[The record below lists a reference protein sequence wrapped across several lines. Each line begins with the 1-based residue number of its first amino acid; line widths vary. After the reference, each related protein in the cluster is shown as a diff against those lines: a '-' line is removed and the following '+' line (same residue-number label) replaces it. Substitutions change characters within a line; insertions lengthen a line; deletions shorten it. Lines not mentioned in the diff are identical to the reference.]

1 VKLRLSVKARVI
13 LGAAFWSAGLLV
25 LSSAA
30 LVYAIEAHPGAPS
43 HVHQSLRG
51 AWPIVLGLAALVAGI
66 YPVRSGLAGMD
77 VLRKDLGELHAGR
90 ASRLGGAYPS
100 EVQPLADDLN
110 ALLDRRDR
118 AIDQALARAGDLA
131 HGLKTPL
138 AVIAHDADCAAEAG
152 AVDAAE
158 SIRSQVQRMRRQV
171 DYQLAHA
178 RAASARDSWVTC
190 DVQASIDG
198 LVRTLT
204 RLHAARALA
213 FDVRIGDGM
222 TVEGRPEDLDEM
234 FGNLLDNA
242 CRFAR
247 GRIAVTSR
255 EDGEHV
261 VVTIDDDGPGLD
273 PALRATVTRRGVRAD
288 ESGQG
293 AGLGLAIVRDLV
305 ELYRGSLVLDQS
317 PLGGL
322 RTEVRLPRRSA
333 TSDTRRR

>member
-1 VKLRLSVKARVI
+1 MPRLSVKARIIV
-13 LGAAFWSAGLLV
+13 GAAFWSLGLLV

-30 LVYAIEAHPGAPS
+30 LVWAIQSHPGAPR
-43 HVHQSLRG
+43 HVHQSLAG
-51 AWPIVLGLAALVAGI
+51 PWPIFVGLAALVAGI

-77 VLRKDLGELHAGR
+77 SLRKDLAQLHDGR
-90 ASRLGGAYPS
+90 ASRLDGAYPS

-110 ALLDRRDR
+110 ALLDQRDR

-138 AVIAHDADCAAEAG
+138 AVIAHEADAAAGAG
-152 AVDAAE
+152 AVDAADA
-158 SIRSQVQRMRRQV
+158 IRSQVQRIERQV

-178 RAASARDSWVTC
+178 RAVSARDSWSAC
-190 DVQASIDG
+190 DVRASIEG

-204 RLHAARALA
+204 RLHAGRALTIDIQA
-213 FDVRIGDGM
+213 GEALMLD
-222 TVEGRPEDLDEM
+222 GRPEDLDEM

-247 GRIAVTSR
+247 GRVLVTARIDDAS
-255 EDGEHV
+255 V
-261 VVTIDDDGPGLD
+261 IVTVDDDGPGLD
-273 PALRATVTRRGVRAD
+273 PGLRAAVTRRGVRAD
-288 ESGQG
+288 ESGNG
-293 AGLGLAIVRDLV
+293 AGLGLAIVRDLAD
-305 ELYRGSLVLDQS
+305 LYKGSLTLEPS

-322 RTEVRLPRRSA
+322 RTEVRLP

>member
-1 VKLRLSVKARVI
+1 MPRLSVKARVI
-13 LGAAFWSAGLLV
+13 IGAAFWSLGLLV

-30 LVYAIEAHPGAPS
+30 LVWAIQSHPGAPR
-43 HVHQSLRG
+43 HVHRSLAG
-51 AWPIVLGLAALVAGI
+51 PWPIVVGLAALVAGI
-66 YPVRSGLAGMD
+66 YPVRRGLAGMD
-77 VLRKDLGELHAGR
+77 SLRKDLAQLHAGR
-90 ASRLGGAYPS
+90 ASRLDGAYPS

-110 ALLDRRDR
+110 ALLDQRDR

-138 AVIAHDADCAAEAG
+138 AVIAHDADYAAEAG

-178 RAASARDSWVTC
+178 RAVSGRDLWASC
-190 DVQASIDG
+190 DIGASIDG

-204 RLHAARALA
+204 RLHASRSLA
-213 FDVRIGDGM
+213 IDAQVDEGL

-234 FGNLLDNA
+234 LGNVLDNA

-247 GRIAVTSR
+247 TR
-255 EDGEHV
+255 V
-261 VVTIDDDGPGLD
+261 VVAARDENSQAVVTVDDDGPGLD
-273 PALRATVTRRGVRAD
+273 PTLRALVIRRGVRAD
-288 ESGQG
+288 ETGPG
-293 AGLGLAIVRDLV
+293 AGLGLAIVRDLAD
-305 ELYRGSLVLDQS
+305 LYRGSLVLEAS

-322 RTEVRLPRRSA
+322 RTEIRLPRRA
-333 TSDTRRR
+333 TTSDTRRR

>member
-1 VKLRLSVKARVI
+1 MTLRLSVKARVI
-13 LGAAFWSAGLLV
+13 IGAAFWSLGLLLLASV
-25 LSSAA
+25 A
-30 LVYAIEAHPGAPS
+30 LVWSIEAHPGAPG
-43 HVHQSLRG
+43 HVHRSLSG
-51 AWPIVLGLAALVAGI
+51 PWPIVIALAALAAGV
-66 YPVRSGLAGMD
+66 YPVRSGLARMD
-77 VLRKDLGELHAGR
+77 SLRTDLAQLHAGR
-90 ASRLGGAYPS
+90 ASRLGGPYPS

-110 ALLDRRDR
+110 ALLDQRDR

-158 SIRSQVQRMRRQV
+158 SIRSQVQRMQRQL

-178 RAASARDSWVTC
+178 RAVSGRDLWTSC
-190 DVQASIDG
+190 DIGASIDG

-204 RLHAARALA
+204 RLHASRSLALETQV
-213 FDVRIGDGM
+213 DEGL

-247 GRIAVTSR
+247 SRIVVTAR
-255 EDGEHV
+255 EDGGNV

-273 PALRATVTRRGVRAD
+273 PALRASVIRRGVRAD
-288 ESGQG
+288 ESAHGS
-293 AGLGLAIVRDLV
+293 GLGLAIVRDLTD
-305 ELYRGSLVLDQS
+305 LYRGALALDRS
-317 PLGGL
+317 PVGGL
-322 RTEVRLPRRSA
+322 RAEVRLPRS
-333 TSDTRRR
+333 

>member
-1 VKLRLSVKARVI
+1 VTLRLSVKARVI
-13 LGAAFWSAGLLV
+13 IGAAFWSIGLLV
-25 LSSAA
+25 LASVA
-30 LVYAIEAHPGAPS
+30 LVWSMKAHPGAPG
-43 HVHQSLRG
+43 HVHRSLSG
-51 AWPIVLGLAALVAGI
+51 PWPIVIALAALAAGV

-77 VLRKDLGELHAGR
+77 SLRTDLAQLHAGR

-110 ALLDRRDR
+110 ALLDQRDR

-158 SIRSQVQRMRRQV
+158 SIRSQVQRMQRQV

-178 RAASARDSWVTC
+178 RAVSGRDLWTSC
-190 DVQASIDG
+190 DIRASIDG

-204 RLHAARALA
+204 RLHASRSLTIDAQVTEGL
-213 FDVRIGDGM
+213 

-247 GRIAVTSR
+247 NRVVVAARDENGQ
-255 EDGEHV
+255 V

-273 PALRATVTRRGVRAD
+273 PALRAQVIRRGVRAD
-288 ESGQG
+288 ETGQG
-293 AGLGLAIVRDLV
+293 AGLGLAIVRDLAG
-305 ELYRGSLVLDQS
+305 LYGGSLVLESS

-322 RTEVRLPRRSA
+322 RTEVRLPRRA
-333 TSDTRRR
+333 TTSDTRRR